1 MEPRIQFMHAPRGG
15 RSAAVVKR
23 TDGGLFW
30 WSVAI
35 TMLIGLAT
43 FSWFFCIYASTHP
56 EKPFYYN
63 LLTRFHKLEPLK
75 AFSEKEMPSG
85 KTYSHKDMYQ
95 SYYSLTGENLV
106 QKNSDL
112 HRAYITNYKEERPVY
127 LRGSFKVTHS
137 RELTKDDVFPSG
149 TIARAVALVE
159 DDKEY
164 RNVEVEYIL
173 PSSGKSKDQLLPGDI
188 LKIDTADQAGKGRR
202 FASLLNVDRRHDDSM
217 VFTVVPLAYGELANS
232 QAGVSIK
239 TEPPDKLNM
248 AGKWPIT
255 DDAVGTANV
264 AAVK

>member
-15 RSAAVVKR
+15 RSATAVKR

-63 LLTRFHKLEPLK
+63 LLTRYHKLEPLK
-75 AFSEKEMPSG
+75 AFTEKDMPGG
-85 KTYSHKDMYQ
+85 KTHSYKDMYQ
-95 SYYSLTGENLV
+95 SFYSLTGENLQ

-112 HRAYITNYKEERPVY
+112 HRAYITNYKEERPVF
-127 LRGSFKVTHS
+127 LSGSFKVTHS
-137 RELTKDDVFPSG
+137 RELTKDDVFTSG
-149 TIARAVALVE
+149 SIARAVALVE

-164 RNVEVEYIL
+164 RNVVVEYIL
-173 PSSGKSKDQLLPGDI
+173 PTNGKPKDQLLPGDI
-188 LKIDTADQAGKGRR
+188 LKIDTPDQNGKGRR
-202 FASLLNVDRRHDDSM
+202 YASLLNVDRRDDDSM
-217 VFTVVPLAYGELANS
+217 VFTVVPLAYGEHANP

-239 TEPPDKLNM
+239 AEPPDKLNM

-255 DDAVGTANV
+255 DDAVGA
-264 AAVK
+264 AAVAVVK